1 MKTVMNTTAGSPPG
15 HQPFHETA
23 VSPRTRSR
31 GVAVAAGPAVRPQK
45 RRGRS
50 RRNAS
55 LEKRI
60 EDLASLKSEFQ
71 GNLRKSAGLLDAFFE
86 LVDLMGPEF
95 PTTSPGPAAASPRRP

>member
-1 MKTVMNTTAGSPPG
+1 MKTVINTTVGSAPG
-15 HQPFHETA
+15 HEPFHGTA

-31 GVAVAAGPAVRPQK
+31 GVATGPAVRPQK

-50 RRNAS
+50 RRDAH

-71 GNLRKSAGLLDAFFE
+71 GNLRKPAGLLDAFFE
-86 LVDLMGPEF
+86 LVDLMDPEF
-95 PTTSPGPAAASPRRP
+95 PATSPGPAAASPRRP